1 MDDTKKIKSRLFVIL
16 GLVLFL
22 TVFVLFETLLY
33 PSLARY
39 IKQERDRLVARY
51 TALYV
56 DSDGEGKTA
65 SLEKNSSGVYEGYIS
80 FNLMNYIDE
89 DVTRRDIIYTVEA
102 LSDTSFVDKNGN
114 KISSFTGNQDLYV
127 LDLWGE
133 PIKVGNDSHK
143 YKAIVESVSEE
154 GVNLPIN
161 PDKPTES
168 QFTFKYKK
176 NGDQDI
182 GTIHSLNIKLERD
195 KDATDLNTV
204 EKISIII
211 DIIKPYKQVYVIN
224 ISVSDYLITFSETD
238 YNKFEQDFK
247 RVYIQSANVYRYIKG
262 TNNLKKYPQNG
273 ESKYNISSKA
283 LKVTIT
289 WDENYRIN
297 INELRH
303 IQLGV
308 SETVSGNNIDITK
321 PYMYKNDIGRTQLIV
336 YVPECSDFYLEFFKI
351 NPNQDAKIYAYV
363 EVLAGP
369 IESAEKNYTYMAYDS
384 SNFDAYVYTD
394 DKHVIVEK

>member
-1 MDDTKKIKSRLFVIL
+1 MEESRKIKNRLFVIL
-16 GLVLFL
+16 GLILFL
-22 TVFVLFETLLY
+22 TVFILFHALIY

-51 TALYV
+51 TALYI

-89 DVTRRDIIYTVEA
+89 DVTRRDIEYTVEA
-102 LSDTSFVDKNGN
+102 LSDTSFVDASGKT
-114 KISSFTGNQDLYV
+114 ITTFTENQDLFV

-133 PIKVGNDSHK
+133 PVKVGNDSYK
-143 YKAIVESVSEE
+143 YEAIIESASEE
-154 GVNLPIN
+154 GVNLPIDTEN
-161 PDKPTES
+161 PTES
-168 QFTFKYKK
+168 KLTFKYKK

-182 GTIHSLNIKLERD
+182 GSIHNLNIKIER
-195 KDATDLNTV
+195 KVSGDLSKV
-204 EKISIII
+204 EDISIII
-211 DIIKPYKQVYVIN
+211 EILKPYKQVYVIN
-224 ISVSDYLITFSETD
+224 ISVSDYLISFSETD

-247 RVYIQSANVYRYIKG
+247 RVYIQSANIYRYLKG
-262 TNNLKKYPQNG
+262 STTLKKYPQSG
-273 ESKYNISSKA
+273 EAKYNISSKA

-289 WDENYRIN
+289 WDDNYRIN
-297 INELRH
+297 LNELRH

-321 PYMYKNDIGRTQLIV
+321 PYIYKNDITRNQLIV

-351 NPNQDAKIYAYV
+351 NQNEDAKIYAYV
-363 EVLAGP
+363 EVLAGA
-369 IESAEKNYTYMAYDS
+369 ISSDESTYQYMPYDNA
-384 SNFDAYVYTD
+384 NFDAYKYTD
-394 DKHVIVEK
+394 KKYMIVDK